1 MIFAYV
7 LLAILICTAAAIV
20 CTAVFGMQKNKTM
33 RRICATGLLLC
44 MIGMGIFGIG
54 RACTNS
60 DTGRIV
66 AQYEDLTLYFNT
78 VNYSSNEY
86 VRYDYYNKVQT
97 YNAAYQ
103 NLIEATEDPVF
114 GCLYPKDWFINIG
127 PIDFQ
132 LRGDEYAGL
141 E

>member
-33 RRICATGLLLC
+33 RSICAIGLMLC
-44 MIGMGIFGIG
+44 AIGMGIFGIG

-60 DTGRIV
+60 DTNRAI
-66 AQYEDLTLYFNT
+66 AQYKDLTLYYNT

-86 VRYDYYNKVQT
+86 VRYDYYNKVQE
-97 YNAAYQ
+97 YNATYQ

-114 GCLYPKDWFINIG
+114 GCLYPQNWFANIG

-132 LRGDEYAGL
+132 LHGDEYAEL

>member
-1 MIFAYV
+1 MIFVYV

-33 RRICATGLLLC
+33 RSICAIGLLLC
-44 MIGMGIFGIG
+44 VIGMSVFGIG

-60 DTGRIV
+60 DINKTI

-97 YNAAYQ
+97 YNATYQ

-114 GCLYPKDWFINIG
+114 GCLYPKNWFANIG

-132 LRGDEYAGL
+132 LHGDEYVGL

>member
-20 CTAVFGMQKNKTM
+20 CTMVFGMQKNKM
-33 RRICATGLLLC
+33 MCSIC
-44 MIGMGIFGIG
+44 MIGLILCLIGMSIFDICH
-54 RACTNS
+54 ACANS
-60 DTGRIV
+60 DTKKIV
-66 AQYEDLTLYFNT
+66 TQYEDLMLYYNT

-86 VRYDYYNKVQT
+86 VRYDYYNKVQA
-97 YNAAYQ
+97 YNAFYQ

-114 GCLYPKDWFINIG
+114 GCLYPKNWHANIG
-127 PIDFQ
+127 PINFQ
-132 LRGDEYAGL
+132 LHGDEYAGL

>member
-7 LLAILICTAAAIV
+7 FLAILICTAAAII
-20 CTAVFGMQKNKTM
+20 CTAVFGLQKNRTM
-33 RRICATGLLLC
+33 RRICAIGLVLC
-44 MIGMGIFGIG
+44 LICLGISSLG
-54 RACTNS
+54 RVCTNN
-60 DTGRIV
+60 DTGRVI

-78 VNYSSNEY
+78 VNNSSNEY
-86 VRYDYYNKVQT
+86 VRYDYYNKVQE
-97 YNAAYQ
+97 YNATYQ

-114 GCLYPKDWFINIG
+114 GCLYPKNWFINIG

-132 LRGDEYAGL
+132 LHGDDYAGL

>member
-33 RRICATGLLLC
+33 RSICAIGLILC
-44 MIGMGIFGIG
+44 VIGMGIFGVG
-54 RACTNS
+54 HACTNIE
-60 DTGRIV
+60 TNNIV
-66 AQYEDLTLYFNT
+66 AQYEDLMLYYNT

-86 VRYDYYNKVQT
+86 VRYDYYNKVQA
-97 YNAAYQ
+97 YNATYQ
-103 NLIEATEDPVF
+103 NLIEATEDSVF
-114 GCLYPKDWFINIG
+114 GCLYPRDWYTDIG

-132 LRGDEYAGL
+132 LHGDEYAGQ

>member
-20 CTAVFGMQKNKTM
+20 CTAVFGMQKNKAM
-33 RRICATGLLLC
+33 RRICATGLVLC
-44 MIGMGIFGIG
+44 VIATGIFGIG
-54 RACTNS
+54 RACANSATNK
-60 DTGRIV
+60 II
-66 AQYEDLTLYFNT
+66 AQYEDLTLYYNT

-86 VRYDYYNKVQT
+86 VRYDYYDKVQT
-97 YNAAYQ
+97 YNATYQ

-114 GCLYPKDWFINIG
+114 GCFYPKNWFANIG
-127 PIDFQ
+127 LIDFQ
-132 LRGDEYAGL
+132 LHGDEYAEL